1 MKENLINSEIQKII
15 SLYKNQNFKKALIE
29 ANLTRVKYQQLETSN
44 FYLNLIGLINLA
56 LKDWQNSIFFFNKAI
71 QLNPKVLY
79 PYYNLGIAYYD
90 MGELKEYL

>member
-15 SLYKNQNFKKALIE
+15 SLYKNQNFKKALLE

-56 LKDWQNSIFFFNKAI
+56 LKDWQNSILFFNKAI
-71 QLNPKVLY
+71 Q
-79 PYYNLGIAYYD
+79 
-90 MGELKEYL
+90 

>member
-15 SLYKNQNFKKALIE
+15 SLYKNQNFKKALLE

-56 LKDWQNSIFFFNKAI
+56 LKDWQNSILFFNKAI
-71 QLNPKVLY
+71 QLNFQLC
-79 PYYNLGIAYYD
+79 NFF
-90 MGELKEYL
+90 